1 MRLGVQIPTGPLRK
15 LFKFDSQIKDMA
27 NAETGHPNE
36 YWAGFS
42 EDPTQSDLLLLFQ
55 YLAEKQ
61 GMSLETKLSESDK
74 ARVKKLMPAF
84 GAYGYKIED
93 SFKQYLAEGLD
104 WTGMLARFS
113 EEYLNQKS

>member
-1 MRLGVQIPTGPLRK
+1 
-15 LFKFDSQIKDMA
+15 MA
-27 NAETGHPNE
+27 NAEIDHPNE

-55 YLAEKQ
+55 FLAENH
-61 GMSLETKLSESDK
+61 GISLETKLSESDED
-74 ARVKKLMPAF
+74 RVKKLMPAF

-93 SFKQYLAEGLD
+93 SFKQYLAEGLG

-113 EEYLNQKS
+113 KEYLNQKS